1 LQLLTDRCLQVNDK
15 TGPFQQLPIFFFE
28 DRAATGGKQQIL
40 PGSQDFQHFAFP
52 FTETGFAFNIE
63 DQVDAGACLPF
74 QVPVTIKEFH
84 FQPFCNALPNGCF
97 TGPHWTNQVD
107 VRARFIHGLPVK
119 HCRVHSG
126 TTLVNIA
133 GFFASLVAIFM
144 IRFFVLFTV
153 LLVGLFTL
161 EILQPAEEYVI
172 MPFTSFIADVSVW
185 ILQIFDDSVESYRNI
200 IRNSVTGFG
209 VRIERGC
216 NGVEALIILF
226 AAIFSF
232 PAPFKNKIIGFVIGF
247 FAIQV
252 LNLVRIISL
261 FYLGQWNQVAFEWFH
276 LYLWQ
281 ALIILDA
288 LVVWL
293 IWLRTLPQAKL
304 KRQME
309 AESAAE

>member
-1 LQLLTDRCLQVNDK
+1 M
-15 TGPFQQLPIFFFE
+15 
-28 DRAATGGKQQIL
+28 
-40 PGSQDFQHFAFP
+40 HF
-52 FTETGFAFNIE
+52 
-63 DQVDAGACLPF
+63 
-74 QVPVTIKEFH
+74 
-84 FQPFCNALPNGCF
+84 
-97 TGPHWTNQVD
+97 
-107 VRARFIHGLPVK
+107 
-119 HCRVHSG
+119 G

-133 GFFASLVAIFM
+133 GFFVCLVAIFM

-172 MPFTSFIADVSVW
+172 LPFTSFIADVSVW
-185 ILQIFDDSVESYRNI
+185 ILQFFDDNVEAYKNI
-200 IRNSVTGFG
+200 IRDSVSGFG

-304 KRQME
+304 KRQIE